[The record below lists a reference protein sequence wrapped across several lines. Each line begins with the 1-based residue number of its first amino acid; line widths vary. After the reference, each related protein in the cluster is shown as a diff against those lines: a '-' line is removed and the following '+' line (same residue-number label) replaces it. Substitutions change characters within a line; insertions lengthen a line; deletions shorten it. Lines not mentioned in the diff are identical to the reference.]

1 MEAETTDHFI
11 SLAKQLPISVPL
23 FVWVTGLLTA
33 LCVYG
38 ICRELFL
45 FRSRPFPRRSAWV
58 FVALSALPFGLLW
71 FGARMMHESVRDAQ
85 AWPSVVI
92 WSVVL
97 VALVVGV
104 FALWRV
110 SAWKGAFVSVFALQ
124 FWLVLSTAFIA
135 DISVCGDYFRYLR

>member
-1 MEAETTDHFI
+1 MDAQTTDHFI
-11 SLAKQLPISVPL
+11 SLAKLLPISVPF
-23 FVWVTGLLTA
+23 FVWVTGVLAA
-33 LCVYG
+33 LCVFG
-38 ICRELFL
+38 ICREL
-45 FRSRPFPRRSAWV
+45 FRSRPFPNRGALV
-58 FVALSALPFGLLW
+58 FLAISALPFALLW

-85 AWPSVVI
+85 VWPSVVI

-104 FALWRV
+104 LALQRI
-110 SAWKGAFVSVFALQ
+110 SGWKGAFVGVFALQ